1 MESPTQATDTDSI
14 IASISRLADELATGS
29 NLTTDQEK
37 HLRAV
42 CQKVLSGLRKSSLQ
56 VEFPEKTAIKIALDM
71 GVFDFV
77 CGSDRDEFTVNEIAK
92 HTSADPVLVERIMRA
107 LVLSRLFSPTS
118 RDTYKANRSVQNL
131 APGAHMRDM
140 VNFTH
145 DVADSTLLKLPEFLA
160 KNKYRNPDRADA
172 TAFQHAHQTDEPFYN
187 WLQRRSSI
195 YSAFCGMMKS
205 TEDFAARWPD
215 LFPVCER
222 FHQFR
227 QPHAQQTLKV
237 VDIAGG
243 TGHNMQRLVDR
254 MPGLKGDLILQ
265 DHAEVLANR
274 ASDLDARIR
283 GMPHNFF
290 DAQPVKGADV
300 YALTRVLHNW
310 PDQEC
315 RRILEHIAIAMTHDS
330 ILLIGDKVF
339 PTGAAEVSAADVMA
353 DMSMM
358 MLLGGM
364 ERTEAQ
370 FRQLLSS
377 VGLEVVRI
385 WRSPGPIKNH
395 EGLLEVKLAD
405 GAKP

>member
-1 MESPTQATDTDSI
+1 MKSSTQATDTESI
-14 IASISRLADELATGS
+14 IASISRLAEELGTGS
-29 NLTTDQEK
+29 TLTKDQEK
-37 HLRAV
+37 HLRTV
-42 CQKVLSGLRKSSLQ
+42 CQKVLSGLGKSSLQ

-77 CGSDRDEFTVNEIAK
+77 CGSDKDEFTVDEIAK
-92 HTSADPVLVERIMRA
+92 HANADPVLVERIMRA
-107 LVLSRLFSPTS
+107 LSLSCLFSPTW
-118 RDTYKANRSVQNL
+118 RDTYKANRSVQDL

-160 KNKYRNPDRADA
+160 KNKYRNPNRADA
-172 TAFQHAHQTDEPFYN
+172 TAFQHAHQTNEPFYS
-187 WLQRRSSI
+187 WLQRHPPTYSS
-195 YSAFCGMMKS
+195 FCGMMKS

-215 LFPVCER
+215 LFPVTER
-222 FHQFR
+222 FLQYR
-227 QPHAQQTLKV
+227 QPHAQRALTV

-254 MPGLKGDLILQ
+254 VPDLKGDLVLQ
-265 DHAEVLANR
+265 DYAE
-274 ASDLDARIR
+274 
-283 GMPHNFF
+283 
-290 DAQPVKGADV
+290 PVIGADV

-310 PDQEC
+310 PDEEC
-315 RRILEHIAIAMTHDS
+315 LRILGHIVAAMGRNS

-339 PTGAAEVSAADVMA
+339 PTGAAEISPTDVMA

-377 VGLEVVRI
+377 VGLEVVNI
-385 WRSPGPIKNH
+385 WRSTGPIKNH
-395 EGLLEVKLAD
+395 EGLLEVRLAD
-405 GAKP
+405 GPSQ